1 MINKSVA
8 YKIKFTALTE
18 HQANVYGQEAWV
30 HGFNVCPKTGGSG
43 KTFTDKK
50 IVNRMLAKIQ
60 TSARYGT
67 DFKCEIITFKL
78 TETARSD
85 KAT

>member
-1 MINKSVA
+1 MINKSVV

-18 HQANVYGQEAWV
+18 HQAKVYGQEAWV

-50 IVNRMLAKIQ
+50 IVNRMFASIQ
-60 TSARYGT
+60 TATHYGT
-67 DFKCEIITFKL
+67 EFKCEIVTFKL
-78 TETARSD
+78 EQTAISD
-85 KAT
+85 KAI

>member
-1 MINKSVA
+1 MINKSVV
-8 YKIKFTALTE
+8 YKIKYIALKE
-18 HQANVYGQEAWV
+18 NDFQGPESWV
-30 HGFNVCPKTGGSG
+30 HGFNVIAKTGGSG

-50 IVNRMLAKIQ
+50 IVNRMLANIQ
-60 TSARYGT
+60 TNARYGT

-85 KAT
+85 KAI